1 MQKIAAILRLECPSF
16 DDPTIAR
23 LEFDETVHRNAG
35 LVVGETD
42 TVRTILFM
50 RAKSAAVCA
59 VELRRQDK
67 TSLSGPDRTS
77 VLRSAISL
85 GPVLIGEATV
95 DGDAIE
101 IAENLATILEPGDI
115 FVSGSCRNALADNL
129 PVDYEQLREKAS
141 AGFRLVVDDNEVLSA
156 IRHEN
161 PVAPDWNW
169 KIPLPVFSMLI
180 LIVAGWFWFNMPD
193 SQGPST
199 PNIQSENQGVTR

>member
-77 VLRSAISL
+77 DRKS
-85 GPVLIGEATV
+85 
-95 DGDAIE
+95 
-101 IAENLATILEPGDI
+101 
-115 FVSGSCRNALADNL
+115 
-129 PVDYEQLREKAS
+129 
-141 AGFRLVVDDNEVLSA
+141 VV
-156 IRHEN
+156 
-161 PVAPDWNW
+161 
-169 KIPLPVFSMLI
+169 
-180 LIVAGWFWFNMPD
+180 
-193 SQGPST
+193 
-199 PNIQSENQGVTR
+199 

>member
-16 DDPTIAR
+16 DDPTKAR

-35 LVVGETD
+35 LVVAETD
-42 TVRTILFM
+42 TVQTILFM

-67 TSLSGPDRTS
+67 ISMSGADRGP
-77 VLRSAISL
+77 VLRGAISL
-85 GPVLIGEATV
+85 GPVLIGETTV
-95 DGDAIE
+95 DGDAVE

-115 FVSGSCRNALADNL
+115 FVSGSCRTALGDRL
-129 PVDYEQLREKAS
+129 PVDYEQLRENAS

-161 PVAPDWNW
+161 PVAPDWNL
-169 KIPLPVFSMLI
+169 KITIPLFSMLI
-180 LIVAGWFWFNMPD
+180 LIVAGWFWFNTAD
-193 SQGPST
+193 SQEPSA
-199 PNIQSENQGVTR
+199 PNIQSKN